1 MAAKKPS
8 AKSATAKVETS
19 TKRAS
24 TKKASTKKASTKKAA
39 SRLERPRWPMP
50 VWVKEALASRGLTE
64 RYEDR
69 PDYQQNDYVWW
80 ITSAKLE
87 ATRNKRLEQM
97 LAELEA
103 GDVYMNMRW
112 TPQKV
117 RA

>member
-19 TKRAS
+19 TKR
-24 TKKASTKKASTKKAA
+24 ASTKKASTKKAA